1 MSVAYAE
8 IKNHSEAVHFAKA
21 ADGLSAL
28 HDPQC
33 AAAIWNRPLPQ
44 GFQNW
49 IDGLDPDQLPATRTV
64 LRPDVIR
71 QAVSYLCDGAA
82 MELCAERDWLIS
94 DIADLS
100 QRFAT
105 IMGAPYLRLRLGV
118 ITTNACC
125 KFHIDAIK
133 ARLICTYRG
142 TATQY
147 GFAQDGVD
155 PRDVATVP
163 TGSPMVMRGTLWPEN
178 PVSNLKHRSPPI
190 AGTGETRL
198 VLVLDLIFDLEEDLG

>member
-21 ADGLSAL
+21 ADGLAAIQE
-28 HDPQC
+28 PQC
-33 AAAIWNRPLPQ
+33 AAAIWDRPLPK
-44 GFQNW
+44 GFQAW
-49 IDGLDPDQLPATRTV
+49 IDGLDPCQLPATRSV
-64 LRPDVIR
+64 LRPDAIP
-71 QAVSYLCDGAA
+71 QAVSYLCDGSTMAP
-82 MELCAERDWLIS
+82 CVERDWLIG

-100 QRFAT
+100 QRFAA
-105 IMGAPYLRLRLGV
+105 IMRASYLRLRLGV
-118 ITTNACC
+118 ITTNACR

-142 TATQY
+142 TGTQY
-147 GFAQDGVD
+147 GFAQGGAE
-155 PRDVATVP
+155 PRDIATVP

-178 PVSNLKHRSPPI
+178 PVSDLKHRSPPI

-198 VLVLDLIFDLEEDLG
+198 VLVLDPIFDLDEDHG